1 MIKPFG
7 KHNVYYLD
15 VNYLNQSSIVYS
27 CGIGDDFTFDLELGQ
42 YLGRPTYA
50 FDLTPQSLKKYSI
63 LYNLHKPIFYNF
75 GISDIDGEE
84 KFNILKEFDNYMAA
98 SNLMLG
104 NKCGRGEEDF
114 VTFHVR
120 TIPSIMKEL
129 KHSHIDV
136 LRMDIEGAE
145 FKVFP
150 TLFDLKIYP
159 TQISVE
165 IHNIDDKFNLEFAL
179 NLLETNGYKMIW
191 NSEEYKEC
199 TFIRS
204 FLVDDI

>member
-7 KHNVYYLD
+7 KYSVYWLDVDYLD
-15 VNYLNQSSIVYS
+15 NSSIIYS
-27 CGIGDDFTFDLELGQ
+27 CGIGSDFTFDLDLGK
-42 YLGRPTYA
+42 YLGRPTYT

-75 GISDIDGEE
+75 GISNINGEE
-84 KFNILKEFDNYMAA
+84 KFNILKESSTYMAA
-98 SNLMLG
+98 SNTML
-104 NKCGRGEEDF
+104 NNGEKKDF
-114 VTFHVR
+114 ITFPVR

-145 FKVFP
+145 FKVLP

-159 TQISVE
+159 TQISME
-165 IHNIDDKFNLEFAL
+165 IHNIDDNFNLNFAL
-179 NLLETNGYKMIW
+179 ALLADNGYTMIW
-191 NSEEYKEC
+191 NSEGYKEC

-204 FLVDDI
+204 FLLD